1 MISLTYLSG
10 LLFAIVLVLHFG
22 GIKSEVSWWGLPFE
36 QFYANNEL
44 KYAIQ
49 FGIHFVCNQN
59 YPKNESLLQ
68 QIMSAQE
75 GDEPD
80 YLTQVNAINARS
92 SMLKQETKFV
102 RFR

>member
-1 MISLTYLSG
+1 MVSVTYLSG
-10 LLFAIVLVLHFG
+10 LLSAIVLVLNFG
-22 GIKSEVSWWGLPFE
+22 GIRSEVSWWGLPIE
-36 QFYANNEL
+36 HFYANNEL
-44 KYAIQ
+44 KYAIN
-49 FGIHFVCNQN
+49 FGIHFVWKQN
-59 YPKNESLLQ
+59 DPKNESLLR

-80 YLTQVNAINARS
+80 YLTQVNAINARN